1 MKTTLLGVLCLF
13 ISGWGSMQTALAQ
26 DLQEMEKSLS
36 AINEELNQKTKEYS
50 WQLVSAYADYC
61 EANNKYISWNDVPY
75 LQEIVEYNR
84 PASLENYRLE
94 HKVCKDALDKFLNT
108 YKEYRELKKRQT
120 EVVSKEEKEA
130 LSAAFSAFW
139 KKLRSEDNAYKELY
153 YAERKTVCKYRS
165 EALRY
170 MIEQYKKDNKAV
182 PTSMIKY
189 SDRSYLLQKGS
200 ALELLD
206 KEVNALESVQR
217 ELVRKITRAKY
228 GLTEAEEKYEKT
240 FYLSDLPELSCMMSV
255 CRTNV
260 VCPSPF
266 RYNALFM
273 GVSG

>member
-120 EVVSKEEKEA
+120 EVVSKEEKDA

-170 MIEQYKKDNKAV
+170 MIEQYKKDNKA
-182 PTSMIKY
+182 Y
-189 SDRSYLLQKGS
+189 S
-200 ALELLD
+200 
-206 KEVNALESVQR
+206 R
-217 ELVRKITRAKY
+217 EK
-228 GLTEAEEKYEKT
+228 
-240 FYLSDLPELSCMMSV
+240 F
-255 CRTNV
+255 
-260 VCPSPF
+260 
-266 RYNALFM
+266 
-273 GVSG
+273 

>member
-1 MKTTLLGVLCLF
+1 MKTTLLSVLCLF

-26 DLQEMEKSLS
+26 NLQEMEKSLS

-108 YKEYRELKKRQT
+108 YKEYRELKRDNRRLYLRKRKMRCRQ
-120 EVVSKEEKEA
+120 
-130 LSAAFSAFW
+130 LFCFW

-182 PTSMIKY
+182 STSMIKY

-228 GLTEAEEKYEKT
+228 GLTEAKEE
-240 FYLSDLPELSCMMSV
+240 
-255 CRTNV
+255 
-260 VCPSPF
+260 
-266 RYNALFM
+266 
-273 GVSG
+273 

>member
-1 MKTTLLGVLCLF
+1 MRCRQLFLL
-13 ISGWGSMQTALAQ
+13 
-26 DLQEMEKSLS
+26 
-36 AINEELNQKTKEYS
+36 
-50 WQLVSAYADYC
+50 
-61 EANNKYISWNDVPY
+61 
-75 LQEIVEYNR
+75 
-84 PASLENYRLE
+84 
-94 HKVCKDALDKFLNT
+94 
-108 YKEYRELKKRQT
+108 
-120 EVVSKEEKEA
+120 
-130 LSAAFSAFW
+130 FW

-228 GLTEAEEKYEKT
+228 GLTEAEEE
-240 FYLSDLPELSCMMSV
+240 
-255 CRTNV
+255 
-260 VCPSPF
+260 
-266 RYNALFM
+266 
-273 GVSG
+273 

>member
-84 PASLENYRLE
+84 PASLENYRFE
-94 HKVCKDALDKFLNT
+94 HKVCKDALDKLLNT

-228 GLTEAEEKYEKT
+228 GLTEAKEE
-240 FYLSDLPELSCMMSV
+240 
-255 CRTNV
+255 
-260 VCPSPF
+260 
-266 RYNALFM
+266 
-273 GVSG
+273 

>member
-1 MKTTLLGVLCLF
+1 MKTTLLSVLCLF

-108 YKEYRELKKRQT
+108 YKEYKDLTKKQKEAVT
-120 EVVSKEEKEA
+120 KEEKDA
-130 LSAAFSAFW
+130 VSTAFSAFW
-139 KKLRSEDNAYKELY
+139 KKLRSEENPYKDLY
-153 YAERKTVCKYRS
+153 YAERKAISKYRA

-170 MIEQYKKDNKAV
+170 VIAHYKEKKQEI
-182 PTSMIKY
+182 PTSYIKY
-189 SDRSYLLQKGS
+189 AERSYLLQKGS
-200 ALELLD
+200 ALELLQ
-206 KEVNALESVQR
+206 KEINALESVQR
-217 ELVRKITRAKY
+217 ELVQNITRARY
-228 GLTEAEEKYEKT
+228 GLGKTEDK
-240 FYLSDLPELSCMMSV
+240 
-255 CRTNV
+255 
-260 VCPSPF
+260 
-266 RYNALFM
+266 
-273 GVSG
+273 

>member
-84 PASLENYRLE
+84 PASLENYRFE

-108 YKEYRELKKRQT
+108 YKEYKDLTKKQKEAVT
-120 EVVSKEEKEA
+120 KEEKDA
-130 LSAAFSAFW
+130 VSTAFSAFW
-139 KKLRSEDNAYKELY
+139 KKLRSEENPYKDLY
-153 YAERKTVCKYRS
+153 YAERKAISKYRA

-170 MIEQYKKDNKAV
+170 VIAHYKEKKQEV
-182 PTSMIKY
+182 PTSYIKY
-189 SDRSYLLQKGS
+189 AERSYLLQKGS
-200 ALELLD
+200 ALELLQ
-206 KEVNALESVQR
+206 KEINALESVQR
-217 ELVRKITRAKY
+217 ELVQNITRARY
-228 GLTEAEEKYEKT
+228 GLGKTEDK
-240 FYLSDLPELSCMMSV
+240 
-255 CRTNV
+255 
-260 VCPSPF
+260 
-266 RYNALFM
+266 
-273 GVSG
+273 

>member
-1 MKTTLLGVLCLF
+1 MKTTLLSVLCLF

-108 YKEYRELKKRQT
+108 YKEYRELKKRQS
-120 EVVSKEEKEA
+120 EAVSK
-130 LSAAFSAFW
+130 
-139 KKLRSEDNAYKELY
+139 AYKELY

-228 GLTEAEEKYEKT
+228 GLTEDKEE
-240 FYLSDLPELSCMMSV
+240 
-255 CRTNV
+255 
-260 VCPSPF
+260 
-266 RYNALFM
+266 
-273 GVSG
+273 